1 VTGSARPV
9 PRGYE
14 LVRVLGEGGFGEVVL
29 ARQVALDRLVAIKRV
44 HAFALGS
51 ADDLARFQREA
62 RVLASLDHP
71 AVVRVLDYR
80 LDDDTGAAL
89 VMEYVPG
96 TNLHDLLENGPV
108 PPAAALRIL
117 ADVASALEA
126 AAARGIV
133 HRDIKSA
140 NVFVLPDGSAKL
152 GDFGIARML
161 GDPAVFRTTDG
172 SVRGTPGYMAPEAGL
187 GGGEPDARSDA
198 YAFAVLAFETLTGR
212 LPFGDLDMAAALVAH
227 WERPAPLASEV
238 VPGFPPAAA
247 EAIAAGLTKDPD
259 ARPTPSALVDRLA
272 AVPIEQW
279 PNAAGPDGAPIPAPP
294 TVVGAAGQ
302 QGVAPPTV
310 IGAGAAAPVAPRA
323 PMPAPPTG
331 KGRRRRR
338 WLVPVAVVVC
348 LAALGVAAWR
358 LWPAGDPAAL
368 EVRDVVLS
376 LDPPTG
382 QSGCPTATYRVAA
395 EVTTNGGP
403 GELAFA
409 WELPDGRHTAP
420 DSVDVAAG
428 QHEARLSLSFDL
440 AGPPVTGPPVLV
452 VSAPQESRTEGP
464 PVRFQC

>member
-1 VTGSARPV
+1 VTGEGRPLPV
-9 PRGYE
+9 GYE
-14 LVRVLGEGGFGEVVL
+14 QVRVLGEGGFGEVVL
-29 ARQVALDRLVAIKRV
+29 ARQMSLDRLVAIKRV

-51 ADDLARFQREA
+51 ADDMARFQREA

-80 LDDDTGAAL
+80 VDDDAGAAL

-96 TNLHDLLENGPV
+96 TTLHDLLASGPLV
-108 PPAAALRIL
+108 PAAALRVL
-117 ADVASALEA
+117 RDVAGALDA

-152 GDFGIARML
+152 GDFGIARVL
-161 GDPAVFRTTDG
+161 ADPAVFRTTDG

-227 WERPAPLASEV
+227 WERPAPSASEV

-247 EAIAAGLTKDPD
+247 EALAAGLAKDPD
-259 ARPTPSALVDRLA
+259 ERPTPAALVDRLA
-272 AVPIEQW
+272 AVPAAAW
-279 PNAAGPDGAPIPAPP
+279 PARESTATGRA
-294 TVVGAAGQ
+294 
-302 QGVAPPTV
+302 VAPPTV
-310 IGAGAAAPVAPRA
+310 IGAGTAPRVATIPALPTA
-323 PMPAPPTG
+323 P
-331 KGRRRRR
+331 RRGASRR
-338 WLVPVAVVVC
+338 WFVLAGVLLG

-358 LWPAGDPAAL
+358 LWPAGDPASL

-376 LDPPTG
+376 LDPPSG

-395 EVTTNGGP
+395 EITTNGGP
-403 GELAFA
+403 GTLTFA
-409 WELPDGRHTAP
+409 WELPDGRHTSP
-420 DSVDVAAG
+420 DTVDVAAG
-428 QHEARLSLSFDL
+428 QREARLSLSFDL
-440 AGPPVTGPPVLV
+440 TGPPVAGAPVLV
-452 VSAPQESRTEGP
+452 VSSPEESRTDGP
-464 PVRFQC
+464 AVRFQC